1 MNYHI
6 HKYSRHDR
14 RSPAV
19 AVGEKV
25 RAEKAVL
32 AFIKTFSVLIS
43 RHFVGIYIEGG
54 VRRDW
59 SRCSPGEGTG
69 RVGVGGLALPPSH
82 CCPPGETSEVLCPL
96 AVCPAVSPGWGWWE
110 VSGPSS
116 TPEMVSV
123 WLVRARLVDLHAE
136 WAPVTAITPGQARE
150 NTEHY
155 FHDTIFFPINIW
167 LITLPTKHL
176 KREKLFFGCKIFI
189 GHPGPFKLLKLKTK
203 HGISQSEV
211 AGSDNKAFNCYD
223 SN

>member
-69 RVGVGGLALPPSH
+69 RIGVGGLALPPSH
-82 CCPPGETSEVLCPL
+82 CCPLGLTSEVLCPL
-96 AVCPAVSPGWGWWE
+96 AVCPAASPG
-110 VSGPSS
+110 
-116 TPEMVSV
+116 
-123 WLVRARLVDLHAE
+123 
-136 WAPVTAITPGQARE
+136 
-150 NTEHY
+150 
-155 FHDTIFFPINIW
+155 
-167 LITLPTKHL
+167 
-176 KREKLFFGCKIFI
+176 
-189 GHPGPFKLLKLKTK
+189 
-203 HGISQSEV
+203 
-211 AGSDNKAFNCYD
+211 
-223 SN
+223 

>member
-69 RVGVGGLALPPSH
+69 RIGVGGLALPPRSDLR
-82 CCPPGETSEVLCPL
+82 GPL
-96 AVCPAVSPGWGWWE
+96 SSSCVS
-110 VSGPSS
+110 SGLAR
-116 TPEMVSV
+116 V
-123 WLVRARLVDLHAE
+123 RLVGSE
-136 WAPVTAITPGQARE
+136 WTVV
-150 NTEHY
+150 
-155 FHDTIFFPINIW
+155 
-167 LITLPTKHL
+167 
-176 KREKLFFGCKIFI
+176 
-189 GHPGPFKLLKLKTK
+189 HP
-203 HGISQSEV
+203 
-211 AGSDNKAFNCYD
+211 
-223 SN
+223 

>member
-69 RVGVGGLALPPSH
+69 RIGVRGLALPPSH
-82 CCPPGETSEVLCPL
+82 SSPPRSDLRGPL
-96 AVCPAVSPGWGWWE
+96 SSSCVS
-110 VSGPSS
+110 SGLAR
-116 TPEMVSV
+116 V
-123 WLVRARLVDLHAE
+123 RLVGSEWTVVHPWDGVCLAGPGTARWSPCWVSSSHCYHAR
-136 WAPVTAITPGQARE
+136 PGQRK
-150 NTEHY
+150 Y
-155 FHDTIFFPINIW
+155 W
-167 LITLPTKHL
+167 TLL
-176 KREKLFFGCKIFI
+176 
-189 GHPGPFKLLKLKTK
+189 
-203 HGISQSEV
+203 SW
-211 AGSDNKAFNCYD
+211 YD
-223 SN
+223 FLSN